1 MRVYDINVDQGTN
14 KNIIKPGENTKIL
27 QKNEGDEKIHH
38 EPTLPGSLSYFSLEY
53 KQIPIANSI

>member
-27 QKNEGDEKIHH
+27 QKNEGEERIHH
-38 EPTLPGSLSYFSLEY
+38 KPTLPGSLSNF
-53 KQIPIANSI
+53 